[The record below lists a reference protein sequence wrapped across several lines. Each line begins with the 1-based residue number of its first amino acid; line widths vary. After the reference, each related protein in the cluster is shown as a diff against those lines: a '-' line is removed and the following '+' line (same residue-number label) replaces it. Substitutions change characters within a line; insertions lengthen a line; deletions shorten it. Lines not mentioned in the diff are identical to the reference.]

1 MLRFIYFIA
10 GILLAYSVSSYAADY
25 AWTNSGGS
33 FSSPSA
39 ACLAA
44 ATGSYGAG
52 YSVSLSSVTIND
64 LRATCKVSI
73 YRAAD
78 NYTFSDTF
86 SSTRS
91 GDSCPASAVYNPSTG
106 VCDPPQSK
114 CSAKKDTVVKSF
126 HWLSSTDE
134 PSSTISI
141 DGCAAAISGV
151 TICKT
156 ASPSVYSCTGT
167 ATWSGETLE
176 GAAGSGNECTGAE
189 CTKDDPQDGTKNDP
203 CIKQDTGA
211 GFTCTSKVE
220 DSKAGETSCGTAN
233 GVYVCT
239 AKTIPSKT
247 TVTNQIDQIQSANP
261 DGSYTTKNVTTTT
274 KTTCVADKCTET
286 KYTTTTKGGTTG
298 QGDSIPPTTECT
310 GKDCPSQTGSGGTG
324 GGQPDDGKG
333 DKAGTS
339 QDCKKPPEC
348 EGDTFMCAVL
358 KQNALD
364 SCLARAAPTIKEA
377 SDRDASIKKQVDE
390 VQASQDKLDSD
401 VTGLLSGF
409 KAAATSGGS
418 GAVCY
423 PDKEFQVYGHTIVM
437 PFTKVCDPLLLLRY
451 AVIAGAYLLAARILT
466 REV

>member
-1 MLRFIYFIA
+1 MRNLNCIIA
-10 GILLAYSVSSYAADY
+10 GLLLLFSFAAMADDFY
-25 AWTNSGGS
+25 YWDDNGQQ
-33 FSSPSA
+33 FSSPQA
-39 ACLAA
+39 LCN
-44 ATGSYGAG
+44 AG
-52 YSVSLSSVTIND
+52 VWRVRPLTVESVTPTITETTV
-64 LRATCKVSI
+64 TCRVDYS
-73 YRAAD
+73 D
-78 NYTFSDTF
+78 GQGGHGYTTF
-86 SSTRS
+86 GGSRRGS
-91 GDSCPASAVYNPSTG
+91 SCPVGTTYNVSTG
-106 VCDPPQSK
+106 VCEAASK
-114 CSAKKDTVVKSF
+114 CSANKDKVVKNF

-141 DGCAAAISGV
+141 DGCAAAITGV

-156 ASPSVYSCTGT
+156 ASPSVFSCTGT
-167 ATWSGETLE
+167 ATWSGEELVGTP
-176 GAAGSGNECTGAE
+176 GAGNECTGEE
-189 CTKDDPQDGTKNDP
+189 CTKDQPEDGTKNDP

-220 DSKAGETSCGTAN
+220 DSKTGETTCGTAN
-233 GVYVCT
+233 GVFVCT
-239 AKTIPSKT
+239 PVVKPVKT
-247 TVTNQIDQIQSANP
+247 TISNQVTQVQSANP

-298 QGDSIPPTTECT
+298 QGDSIPDSTECT
-310 GKDCPSQTGSGGTG
+310 GTDCPSQTSGGGSGGG
-324 GGQPDDGKG
+324 KADDGKG

-348 EGDTFMCAVL
+348 QGDTFMCAVL

-364 SCLARAAPTIKEA
+364 ACAARAAPTAKEA
-377 SDRDASIKKQVDE
+377 SDRDASIKKQTDD

-437 PFTKVCDPLLLLRY
+437 PFTKICDPLLLLRY

-466 REV
+466 REA